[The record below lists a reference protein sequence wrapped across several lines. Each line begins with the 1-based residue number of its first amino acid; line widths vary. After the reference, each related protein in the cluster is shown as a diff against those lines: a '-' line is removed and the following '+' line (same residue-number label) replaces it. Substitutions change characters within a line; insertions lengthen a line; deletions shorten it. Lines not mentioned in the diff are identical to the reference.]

1 MTLYATFPYTCPYL
15 PDRTAVSAVYDP
27 DVPVDSALYGELIR
41 LGFRRSGHR
50 LYRPYCPGCAACQSL
65 RIPVASFRPNRSQRR
80 AWHRNTD
87 LQISQ
92 RSPEVTEEDFAL
104 FRRYQQTRHPGG
116 EMDFSDPEDYGL
128 ACLDSPV
135 ETLLLEFRR
144 ADGALIAVAI
154 TDVLPTGL
162 SAVYTFFDPEERQRS
177 LGTFAI
183 LHQIE
188 YARALGLPHVYLG
201 YWIQESPQMAYKSQ
215 FRPAQVWSAGDWQAL
230 GTL

>member
-1 MTLYATFPYTCPYL
+1 MSTILDELYSTLWSTLRDVFPIATILLVFQF
-15 PDRTAVSAVYDP
+15 AVLRKRVHHPGRVLLGAVYVVLGLGLFLAGLEKALFPLGRLMAEQLTDP
-27 DVPVDSALYGELIR
+27 SFLTGIASATVEPL
-41 LGFRRSGHR
+41 H
-50 LYRPYCPGCAACQSL
+50 
-65 RIPVASFRPNRSQRR
+65 
-80 AWHRNTD
+80 WHD
-87 LQISQ
+87 YYWVYL
-92 RSPEVTEEDFAL
+92 FAL
-104 FRRYQQTRHPGG
+104 TIGFATAIAEP
-116 EMDFSDPEDYGL
+116 
-128 ACLDSPV
+128 
-135 ETLLLEFRR
+135 
-144 ADGALIAVAI
+144 ALIAVAI